1 MTVAAE
7 TGPPTELLAR
17 AKETAHIDALVNH
30 QLLHPIL
37 DSLGAHGHQRSPRC
51 TDRATVT
58 AERDPLDL
66 RA

>member
-30 QLLHPIL
+30 QLHPIL
-37 DSLGAHGHQRSPRC
+37 DRLGAHGHQRSPRS